1 MKMFDKLQEYT
12 LENGLRILL
21 LPEKEH
27 PLATFQVWYRV
38 GSRFEEENT
47 RGLSHFIE
55 HLFFKGSETMIA
67 GEIDRRLNEIG
78 AFNNAATSKD
88 YTFYYAVGPGSVLKD
103 MYEIQTDMLLKP
115 LFDPN
120 ETDKEREV
128 VLAEIDRSLDSP
140 QNQFYYA
147 CMEETY
153 GDHPYRHPV
162 LGYKEIIETVS
173 VDTIRN
179 YYNSHYHPKNMT
191 VVVVGNFQ
199 TENILEKIQLDYG
212 GLKSPNDCEQYATRP
227 VTNLPS
233 KRVFSA
239 RTQRSYSAMTFLGP
253 DRENVSDIM
262 ALDLLATILT
272 DGRSSR
278 WIRSLK
284 EERELV
290 EGLSFGVYT
299 SIEKA
304 PIFIHSVVKEEAWSD
319 YHIAIEEELTRL
331 RKFYVSREELYRAKK
346 IEKIECRYRWQKMSD
361 RAQSLGFYTSMN
373 QLEFCRKYEQMID
386 SVRLEDIIRV
396 IEKYMSEEPNRI
408 QMLPEGGSEPLKV
421 SANPKSSKLDY
432 AVHELKPS
440 LYHVTFASGLQAYYQ
455 QNEMESTSSC
465 YVYVKNFSE
474 LTSRFPAGTG
484 NLLQR
489 LISRGS
495 VSLSQE
501 QITNILDGI
510 GARYGTICSDSRTR
524 RENYCNFLQC
534 PSESFEQGIE
544 IFGKFFSEAI
554 FPQIEWDKCLSLIR
568 MEIRAKRDSLS
579 SYCMDHLL
587 KSYFGDHPYAFAFT
601 GDLESIEQI
610 KRKDVEELYAIL
622 YTPGNIVLSLSGPNS
637 VEDMIPIIHR
647 NLESKLGTLE
657 LEIAESKVPSTFRS
671 PVLGKLSSVQNPKEQ
686 AYLMP
691 CYAVPGQ
698 KDADYF
704 IGLIVNEILGGGMSS
719 RYFRNMRDEKSYG
732 YEIGSRYL
740 AYMNYGILFSF
751 LGTEPGRVDAAIED
765 FRKEIIDLQ
774 NDGADVSELEKA
786 KKLVISKFAFAQ
798 ETLFD
803 RTALVGNT
811 LSKGLTLEYLEQYE
825 SNIHAVKLKDL
836 GEFARNYLKE
846 PFIQV
851 VSPLSN

>member
-1 MKMFDKLQEYT
+1 MFDKLKQYT

-21 LPEKEH
+21 LPEEEH

-38 GSRFEEENT
+38 GSRFEDENT

-88 YTFYYAVGPGSVLKD
+88 YTFYYAVGPGSVLD
-103 MYEIQTDMLLKP
+103 EMYEIQTDMLLKP
-115 LFDPN
+115 LFDPH

-153 GDHPYRHPV
+153 GNHPYRHPV
-162 LGYKEIIETVS
+162 LGYKNIIETVP

-179 YYNSHYHPKNMT
+179 YYNSHYHPRNMT

-199 TENILEKIQLDYG
+199 ADDILERIQRDYG
-212 GLKSPNDCEQYATRP
+212 GLQSPDGFENIGTRP
-227 VTNLPS
+227 VANLPS
-233 KRVFSA
+233 KRVFSKQ
-239 RTQRSYSAMTFLGP
+239 TQRSYSAMTFLGP
-253 DRENVSDIM
+253 DRENVHDIM

-278 WIRSLK
+278 WVRSLK

-304 PIFIHSVVKEEAWSD
+304 PIFIHSIVKEDAWGD
-319 YHIAIEEELTRL
+319 YHLAIEDELSRL
-331 RKFYVSREELYRAKK
+331 RKFYVSREELHRAKK
-346 IEKIECRYRWQKMSD
+346 IEKIDCRYRWQKMTD
-361 RAQSLGFYTSMN
+361 RAQSLGFYSSMN
-373 QLEFCRKYEQMID
+373 QLEVCQNYEQMIE

-408 QMLPEGGSEPLKV
+408 QMLPEGSSEPVKVDSSPSSSELKYEV
-421 SANPKSSKLDY
+421 
-432 AVHELKPS
+432 ETLKPS
-440 LYHVTFASGLQAYYQ
+440 LHHIKFSSGLQAYYQ
-455 QNEMESTSSC
+455 QNELESTSSC

-484 NLLQR
+484 SLLQR

-501 QITNILDGI
+501 QITHTLDGI

-534 PSESFEQGIE
+534 PSESFEQAMVV
-544 IFGKFFSEAI
+544 FGKFFSEAT
-554 FPQIEWDKCLSLIR
+554 FPQIEWDKCLSLTR
-568 MEIRAKRDSLS
+568 MEIRAKKDSLS

-587 KSYFGDHPYAFAFT
+587 QNYFGDHPYASAFT
-601 GDLESIEQI
+601 GDLESIEKI

-622 YTPGNIVLSLSGPNS
+622 YTPGNIVLSLSGPNPIDD
-637 VEDMIPIIHR
+637 VIPIIHR
-647 NLESKLGTLE
+647 HLESRLGTLE
-657 LEIAESKVPSTFRS
+657 LEIAESKVPFTFSS
-671 PVLGKLSSVQNPKEQ
+671 PVLGELNSVQNPKEQ

-698 KDADYF
+698 KSPDYF
-704 IGLIVNEILGGGMSS
+704 VGLLVNEILGGGMSS

-765 FRKEIIDLQ
+765 FRKEVIDLQ
-774 NDGADVSELEKA
+774 NGGASASELEKA
-786 KKLVISKFAFAQ
+786 KKLVLSKFAFTQ

-803 RTALVGNT
+803 RTALIGNT
-811 LSKGLTLEYLEQYE
+811 LSKGLSLEYLENYE
-825 SNIHAVKLKDL
+825 SNIQSVNLKDL
-836 GEFARNYLKE
+836 GEFAKNYLND

-851 VSPLSN
+851 VSPLEN

>member
-1 MKMFDKLQEYT
+1 M
-12 LENGLRILL
+12 
-21 LPEKEH
+21 
-27 PLATFQVWYRV
+27 

-88 YTFYYAVGPGSVLKD
+88 YTFYYAVGPGSVLED

-191 VVVVGNFQ
+191 VVVVGNFE

-212 GLKSPNDCEQYATRP
+212 GLKSPNDCEQYTTRP

-421 SANPKSSKLDY
+421 SANSKSSKLDY
-432 AVHELKPS
+432 AV
-440 LYHVTFASGLQAYYQ
+440 
-455 QNEMESTSSC
+455 QN
-465 YVYVKNFSE
+465 
-474 LTSRFPAGTG
+474 
-484 NLLQR
+484 
-489 LISRGS
+489 
-495 VSLSQE
+495 
-501 QITNILDGI
+501 
-510 GARYGTICSDSRTR
+510 
-524 RENYCNFLQC
+524 
-534 PSESFEQGIE
+534 
-544 IFGKFFSEAI
+544 
-554 FPQIEWDKCLSLIR
+554 
-568 MEIRAKRDSLS
+568 
-579 SYCMDHLL
+579 
-587 KSYFGDHPYAFAFT
+587 
-601 GDLESIEQI
+601 
-610 KRKDVEELYAIL
+610 
-622 YTPGNIVLSLSGPNS
+622 
-637 VEDMIPIIHR
+637 
-647 NLESKLGTLE
+647 
-657 LEIAESKVPSTFRS
+657 
-671 PVLGKLSSVQNPKEQ
+671 
-686 AYLMP
+686 
-691 CYAVPGQ
+691 
-698 KDADYF
+698 
-704 IGLIVNEILGGGMSS
+704 
-719 RYFRNMRDEKSYG
+719 
-732 YEIGSRYL
+732 
-740 AYMNYGILFSF
+740 
-751 LGTEPGRVDAAIED
+751 
-765 FRKEIIDLQ
+765 
-774 NDGADVSELEKA
+774 
-786 KKLVISKFAFAQ
+786 
-798 ETLFD
+798 
-803 RTALVGNT
+803 
-811 LSKGLTLEYLEQYE
+811 
-825 SNIHAVKLKDL
+825 
-836 GEFARNYLKE
+836 
-846 PFIQV
+846 
-851 VSPLSN
+851 